1 MAKMKINIL
10 NKGDSV
16 LFVNDRL
23 IAVQRKNGEVD
34 LIPMMLDNEN
44 NLPRIDTKNILTI
57 AYGKN
62 TVETV
67 VDGDN
72 GDIKIT
78 TF

>member
-1 MAKMKINIL
+1 MPRIKINIL

-16 LFVNDRL
+16 LFVNDRM

-34 LIPMMLDNEN
+34 LIPMVLDNETN
-44 NLPRIDTKNILTI
+44 FPRIEIDNILTI

-62 TVETV
+62 TVETII
-67 VDGDN
+67 DGDK
-72 GDIKIT
+72 GDVRVT

>member
-1 MAKMKINIL
+1 MPKIKVNIL

-34 LIPMMLDNEN
+34 LIPMIFDNEN
-44 NLPRIDTKNILTI
+44 KLPRIDTKNILTI

-62 TVETV
+62 TVETFTN
-67 VDGDN
+67 GDN
-72 GDIKIT
+72 GEIKVT